1 MSGTPP
7 RWDDTPTEPGGD
19 YGEPLHAVVLAGG
32 PGRRLP
38 PYETLFPKALVPL
51 GEKHAVIE
59 VVLRQLQAQGFSHVT
74 LAIGHLGSLVRAY
87 CDDGSQWDL
96 KIDYW
101 WEDEPLGTMGP
112 IVAHLDD
119 VPENFL
125 VINGDVLTDLDC
137 RKFLLEHA
145 QSDAP
150 ISVATSE
157 RTIALDFGL
166 VELGGDGDRSIVAFQ
181 EKPVRN
187 ITVSTGIYA
196 VSRETL
202 RRYEPGTPLG
212 FDELVLDLIE
222 RREFPR
228 AVPFDGLWLDVGV
241 TDEYQRANADW
252 GELGPRLL
260 PARPAGSG
268 AADHQPRGE

>member
-1 MSGTPP
+1 MPSCWRAAPVGASRRTRRSSRRPSFRSARSTRSS
-7 RWDDTPTEPGGD
+7 RWCS
-19 YGEPLHAVVLAGG
+19 ASC
-32 PGRRLP
+32 RR
-38 PYETLFPKALVPL
+38 
-51 GEKHAVIE
+51 
-59 VVLRQLQAQGFSHVT
+59 R
-74 LAIGHLGSLVRAY
+74 GSATSRWPSATSARSSRAY
-87 CDDGSQWDL
+87 CADGLQWNL

-166 VELGGDGDRSIVAFQ
+166 VELGGERDRSIVAFQ

-196 VSRETL
+196 VLARDAPPL
-202 RRYEPGTPLG
+202 RARHATRIRRARARSHRTARVPPGGSVRRALARRRRDRRVSARQRGLG
-212 FDELVLDLIE
+212 
-222 RREFPR
+222 
-228 AVPFDGLWLDVGV
+228 
-241 TDEYQRANADW
+241 
-252 GELGPRLL
+252 
-260 PARPAGSG
+260 
-268 AADHQPRGE
+268 